1 MKLKK
6 FHLPIDPLRP
16 HKRPVSVASPSIILD
31 EAGNVKMIFGAA
43 GGKQIAT
50 ALSQVNKYRILH
62 GGACGGAVGARV
74 RALAGDIALCSW
86 ARHLTLTVPLSR
98 LHPGVQMGT
107 SEFNSGGNSAMDW
120 HPIQGAVEIF
130 LVASYYR
137 KRDKLRPDWPL
148 GSYADFNFKDG
159 AKI

>member
-86 ARHLTLTVPLSR
+86 ARHLTLTVFTARTLSR
-98 LHPGVQMGT
+98 TARSGVER
-107 SEFNSGGNSAMDW
+107 SNHEAMSFFVQDS
-120 HPIQGAVEIF
+120 I
-130 LVASYYR
+130 LVR
-137 KRDKLRPDWPL
+137 MT
-148 GSYADFNFKDG
+148 
-159 AKI
+159 